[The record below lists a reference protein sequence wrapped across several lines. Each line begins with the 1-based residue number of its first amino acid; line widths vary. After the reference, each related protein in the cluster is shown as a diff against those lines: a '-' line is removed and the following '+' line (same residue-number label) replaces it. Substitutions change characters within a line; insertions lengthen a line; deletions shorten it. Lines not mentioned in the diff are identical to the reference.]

1 MATIESSIMLMDGM
15 SKPLN
20 NIIGAINTTI
30 AALQGVNNANVNIE
44 TTRLTSASQMITE
57 AGAELARIEQE
68 IQKRI
73 NNNTNEQ
80 NKFNQSLT
88 NGVKESDSLLSKIS
102 KLATAYLGLQ
112 TLKGAI
118 NLSDSLTQTTAR
130 LDLMNDGNQ
139 TTSELQSMIFQSA
152 QNSRGD
158 ALGTMDS
165 ISKMGLMAGDAFSS
179 NTELIKFMELINKQF
194 KISGTS
200 AEGISAAMLQ
210 LTQAMGAGALRGEE
224 LNSILEQAPLIV
236 RNIAEY
242 MNVPVGQIKDLASQ
256 GKITSEVVKN
266 AMFNA
271 SDKINS
277 QFESIP
283 LTFTDIINNIKSE
296 VIQGFI
302 PISNQITQILNSENF
317 KNFTNSIVMNIGQVI
332 SIAQKGI
339 NIMIG
344 LGSIIYDSWGLIS
357 PILKTITALIGVYTT
372 AIGINTLVTKVMGL
386 AQLGTALAMTIYNV
400 ATGKAIALTHQQTI
414 AQWGLNSAILANP
427 IVLVV
432 GGIVAA
438 LYLGVA
444 AFNHFAGTSISAT
457 GIIVGA
463 FYAIGAVIHNVI
475 GAVYNATLQLGSS
488 IYNFIAGIVEFIGNV
503 FTHPITAICNLFLDF
518 TNFIINQLK
527 VIGRITDT
535 ILGTSVSD
543 SLEEIQ
549 SSLNNF
555 VLDKVGENSFKV
567 ERKDFSEMMVDYKDP
582 WQAAKNGYNAW
593 ENFSNAEQEKNRELL
608 GQIATN
614 TGAMA
619 DSLDLTTEEIKYMKD
634 LAEMEVINRFTT
646 AEVRVEVGGITNQVN
661 SDVDLETVYSG
672 IEDKLREAIGIT
684 AAGRY
689 D

>member
-1 MATIESSIMLMDGM
+1 M
-15 SKPLN
+15 
-20 NIIGAINTTI
+20 
-30 AALQGVNNANVNIE
+30 
-44 TTRLTSASQMITE
+44 
-57 AGAELARIEQE
+57 
-68 IQKRI
+68 
-73 NNNTNEQ
+73 
-80 NKFNQSLT
+80 
-88 NGVKESDSLLSKIS
+88 
-102 KLATAYLGLQ
+102 
-112 TLKGAI
+112 
-118 NLSDSLTQTTAR
+118 
-130 LDLMNDGNQ
+130 
-139 TTSELQSMIFQSA
+139 
-152 QNSRGD
+152 
-158 ALGTMDS
+158 
-165 ISKMGLMAGDAFSS
+165 
-179 NTELIKFMELINKQF
+179 
-194 KISGTS
+194 
-200 AEGISAAMLQ
+200 
-210 LTQAMGAGALRGEE
+210 RGEE

-236 RNIAEY
+236 RNIANY
-242 MNVPVGQIKDLASQ
+242 MEVPVGQIKDLASQ

-271 SDKINS
+271 ATQINT

-283 LTFTDIINNIKSE
+283 LTFTDIINSIKGQ

-302 PISNQITQILNSENF
+302 PISTQISQILNSENF
-317 KNFTNSIVMNIGQVI
+317 KNFTNSIVTSIGQVI
-332 SIAQKGI
+332 AIAQKGI
-339 NIMIG
+339 NIIIG
-344 LGSIIYDSWGLIS
+344 LGSIIYDSWGVIS
-357 PILKTITALIGVYTT
+357 PILKTITALMGVYTT
-372 AIGINTLVTKVMGL
+372 AIGINTLVTKAMGL
-386 AQLGTALAMTIYNV
+386 AQLGSALAMTIYNA
-400 ATGKAIALTHQQTI
+400 ATGKAIALTHQQTL

-432 GGIVAA
+432 SGIVAA

-444 AFNHFAGTSISAT
+444 AFNHFAGTSVSAT

-488 IYNFIAGIVEFIGNV
+488 VYNYIAGIVEFIGNV
-503 FTHPITAICNLFLDF
+503 FTHPITAISNLFLDF

-543 SLEEIQ
+543 TLGEIQ
-549 SSLNNF
+549 NSLNNF
-555 VLDKVGENSFKV
+555 VLDRVGENSFKV

-582 WQAAKNGYNAW
+582 WQAAKNGYNTW
-593 ENFSNAEQEKNRELL
+593 DNFSLTDTIQEKNQELL

-614 TGAMA
+614 TGAMG

-672 IEDKLREAIGIT
+672 IEDKLKEAIGIA